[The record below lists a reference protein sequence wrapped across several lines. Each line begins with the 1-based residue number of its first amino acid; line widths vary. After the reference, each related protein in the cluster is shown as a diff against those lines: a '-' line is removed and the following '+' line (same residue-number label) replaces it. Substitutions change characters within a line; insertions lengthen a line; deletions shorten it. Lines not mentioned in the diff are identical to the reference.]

1 MQRRSQQQGF
11 TLAEVIMV
19 LAIIGILA
27 AIAIPNFLSWLPNM
41 RLKAAARD
49 LYSSMQKARAE
60 AIKTNRDHAIVFDTA
75 NNRYVLC
82 SSAGADNSWSALADN
97 TVVETMDFTN
107 YKSGVGY
114 GHGTITGNNSA
125 TDPKGPIPADNV
137 SYNNKVLVVNSRA
150 TANAGYVYLHNQD
163 NTVYAVGTQS
173 SGAIVSKR
181 WMGGGIWQ

>member
-1 MQRRSQQQGF
+1 MRQRAQQQGF

-27 AIAIPNFLSWLPNM
+27 AIAIPNFLAWQPNL
-41 RLKAAARD
+41 RIKTAARD

-60 AIKTNRDHAIVFDTA
+60 AIKTNRDWAIVFDTA

-82 SSAGADNSWSALADN
+82 SSPGADNSWSTLADN
-97 TVVETMDFTN
+97 TAVETIDLTN
-107 YKSGVGY
+107 YKSGIGY
-114 GHGTITGNNSA
+114 GHGTITGNNSV
-125 TDPKGPIPADNV
+125 TGGPIPADNV
-137 SYNNKVLVVNSRA
+137 SYLTPNNVLVVNSRA

-173 SGAIVSKR
+173 SGAISSKR
-181 WMGGGIWQ
+181 WMGGSWQ

>member
-1 MQRRSQQQGF
+1 MQRRIQQQGF

-60 AIKTNRDHAIVFDTA
+60 AIKTNRSHAIVFDTA

-82 SSAGADNSWSALADN
+82 SSPGADDNWSTLADN
-97 TVVETMDFTN
+97 TVVETTDFGN

-114 GHGTITGNNSA
+114 GHGTIVGNNSVTGEA
-125 TDPKGPIPADNV
+125 IPADNV
-137 SYNNKVLVVNSRA
+137 SYISPANVLVINSRA
-150 TANAGYVYLHNQD
+150 TSNAGYVYLHNQD
-163 NTVYAVGTQS
+163 NTVFAVGTLS

-181 WMGGGIWQ
+181 WMGGSWQ

>member
-1 MQRRSQQQGF
+1 MQRRTQQQGF

-60 AIKTNRDHAIVFDTA
+60 AIKTNRDWAIVFDTA

-82 SSAGADNSWSALADN
+82 SSPGADNSWSTLADN
-97 TVVETMDFTN
+97 TAVETIDLTN
-107 YKSGVGY
+107 YKSGIGY
-114 GHGTITGNNSA
+114 GHGTITGNNSV
-125 TDPKGPIPADNV
+125 TGETIPTDNV
-137 SYNNKVLVVNSRA
+137 SYNNNVLVVNSRA
-150 TANAGYVYLHNQD
+150 TSNAGYVYLHNQD
-163 NTVYAVGTQS
+163 NTVFAVGTQS
-173 SGAIVSKR
+173 SGVIVSKR
-181 WMGGGIWQ
+181 WMNGSWQ

>member
-1 MQRRSQQQGF
+1 MQRRIQQQGF
-11 TLAEVIMV
+11 TLVEVIMV

-60 AIKTNRDHAIVFDTA
+60 AIKTNRSHAIFFDTA
-75 NNRYVLC
+75 NNRFHLC
-82 SSAGADNSWSALADN
+82 SSPGADDSWSTLADN
-97 TVVETMDFTN
+97 TVVETTDLTG

-114 GHGTITGNNSA
+114 GHGTITGNNSV
-125 TDPKGPIPADNV
+125 PGGPIPADNV
-137 SYNNKVLVVNSRA
+137 SYSAPDNVLVVNSRA

-181 WMGGGIWQ
+181 WMGGSWQ